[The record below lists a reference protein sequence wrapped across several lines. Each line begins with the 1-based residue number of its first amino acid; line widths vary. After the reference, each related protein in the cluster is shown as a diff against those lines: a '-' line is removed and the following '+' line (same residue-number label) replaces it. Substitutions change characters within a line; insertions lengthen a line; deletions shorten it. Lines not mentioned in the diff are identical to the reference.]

1 MKKILLVLCF
11 LLFSLNPALANGI
24 DERCP
29 QHVIFGA
36 PVSSLPPNAGQYL
49 CRLGYAVRYNY
60 HTRTP
65 EYVVERVTV
74 AMATGPHRRRDDFRP
89 DPEIPPQFRAT
100 LQDYA
105 GQPFDRGHVAAAGN
119 NTHDPRAMSESFLL
133 SNMIPQDRN
142 NNRGVWKQLETL
154 TRDWIIQRGELFIVS
169 GTVYNQPFRVIGNG
183 VGVPDGLFKIIVD
196 PRRQQIIAFMLP
208 NAPMGANDFPR
219 YIVSVAEIER
229 ATGITFFPQL
239 PPASQGV
246 KMQRANLQ
254 DWMR

>member
-1 MKKILLVLCF
+1 MKRSVLSVIF
-11 LLFSLNPALANGI
+11 FLFSFTLALANGI

-36 PVSSLPPNAGQYL
+36 PVTSLAPNQGQYL
-49 CRLGYAVRYNY
+49 CRIGYAVHYNY
-60 HTRTP
+60 RTMTP

-74 AMATGPHRRRDDFRP
+74 QMATGPHKRRDDFRP
-89 DPEIPPQFRAT
+89 DPEVPPQFRAT

-119 NTHDPRAMSESFLL
+119 NTHDPVAMSQTFLL
-133 SNMIPQDRN
+133 TNMVPQNKN

-154 TRDWIIQRGELFIVS
+154 TRDWIMRNGELFIIS
-169 GTVYNQPFRVIGNG
+169 GTVYNPQFATIGRG

-196 PRRQQIIAFMLP
+196 PRNKRMIAFMLP
-208 NAPMGANDFPR
+208 NAPMGANEFPR
-219 YIVSVAEIER
+219 YIVSVAEIEQR
-229 ATGITFFPQL
+229 TGIRFFPQL
-239 PPASQGV
+239 PPEAQGL
-246 KMQRANLQ
+246 KTQRANLQ